1 VSQNFELLQSIEHDS
16 EIPRSD
22 TRETGALNA
31 TIPVSDSA
39 LREEL
44 LKLVYRIFLL
54 RPRSDPG
61 GLSVLFTGIDS
72 GSGSSSI
79 CALGAKTLAAET
91 AGTICVVDANLRSP
105 SLDVAFGVENV
116 TKLPSVSR
124 DALGSIARCV
134 GEENLFLVTSAAL
147 SEGAGQELTSEGL
160 NIALANLRSKFD
172 YILINAAP
180 LALNADTVLLGK
192 MADGV
197 VLVVEAHTTRRE
209 SALKA
214 KFSLESAGIPI
225 LGSVLNGRTFPIP
238 QFIYDRL

>member
-1 VSQNFELLQSIEHDS
+1 MSQNFELLRSIEHDS
-16 EIPRSD
+16 EP
-22 TRETGALNA
+22 TRADSRESGVVNS
-31 TIPVSDSA
+31 TIRASDSA

-44 LKLVYRIFLL
+44 VKLVYRIYLL
-54 RPRSDPG
+54 RPTSQPG
-61 GLSVLFTGIDS
+61 GLSVLFAGIDS

-91 AGTICVVDANLRSP
+91 AGTVCVVDANLRSP
-105 SLDVAFGVENV
+105 SLHAAFGVENV
-116 TKLPSVSR
+116 TRPISASR
-124 DALGSIARCV
+124 DAFGSIARCV
-134 GEENLFLVTSAAL
+134 WEENLFVVTSAAL

-160 NIALANLRSKFD
+160 NIALASLRSKFD

-192 MADGV
+192 MADAV

-214 KFSLESAGIPI
+214 KSFLESAGIPI